1 MQKSAAELYKEKS
14 LLIYE
19 FNNNSP
25 LFARAADA
33 EIEKNNLEGACRIL
47 ADGIKKFPHYSAAY
61 YVLGKALI
69 LLDDGETAEK
79 AFRRASELSPFK
91 SAYNYYVNLI
101 EVSGA
106 KSARPA
112 YHISAFIQ
120 DTIVP
125 LLEIDIFKEEFE
137 SKPVAKPE
145 GPEITGNKP
154 IEERLDEL
162 AEQLQ
167 NARIPIPEPEHDFE
181 EDTEDE
187 FERES
192 EVASETLAKIF
203 VAQANYKEA
212 VRIYNKLKL
221 QQPGKADY
229 FQSKIDEIQSQIDKG
244 DWS

>member
-1 MQKSAAELYKEKS
+1 MQKTAAELYKEKS
-14 LLIYE
+14 LLICE

-33 EIEKNNLEGACRIL
+33 EIEKNNLEGACRML

-69 LLDDGETAEK
+69 LLDDAETAEK
-79 AFRRASELSPFK
+79 AFRKASELSPFK
-91 SAYNYYVNLI
+91 SAYNYYINLI
-101 EVSGA
+101 EISGA
-106 KSARPA
+106 KSSKPA
-112 YHISAFIQ
+112 YNISAFIQ

-125 LLEIDIFKEEFE
+125 LLDIEIFKEEFE
-137 SKPVAKPE
+137 SKPAVKP
-145 GPEITGNKP
+145 GPESSGAKP
-154 IEERLDEL
+154 IEDRLDEL

-167 NARIPIPEPEHDFE
+167 NAKIPAPEPEFE
-181 EDTEDE
+181 EDAEEDD

-203 VAQANYKEA
+203 LAQANYKEA
-212 VRIYNKLKL
+212 IKIYGKLKT
-221 QQPGKADY
+221 QQPGKAAY
-229 FQSKIDEIQSQIDKG
+229 FQSKIDEIKSQIDEG

>member
-1 MQKSAAELYKEKS
+1 MQKTAAELYKEKS

-33 EIEKNNLEGACRIL
+33 EIEKNNLESACRIL

-79 AFRRASELSPFK
+79 AFKRASELSPFK
-91 SAYNYYVNLI
+91 SAYNYYANLI
-101 EVSGA
+101 EISGA
-106 KSARPA
+106 KSAKPA

-125 LLEIDIFKEEFE
+125 LLDQEIFKEEFE
-137 SKPVAKPE
+137 SKP
-145 GPEITGNKP
+145 EIKLSGSERMGGRP

-167 NARIPIPEPEHDFE
+167 NAKIPAPEPEEFE
-181 EDTEDE
+181 EDAEDE

-203 VAQANYKEA
+203 LAQANYKEA
-212 VRIYNKLKL
+212 IRIYNKLKL
-221 QQPGKADY
+221 QQPGKTEY
-229 FQSKIDEIQSQIDKG
+229 FQSKIDEIKTQIDDG
-244 DWS
+244 EWS